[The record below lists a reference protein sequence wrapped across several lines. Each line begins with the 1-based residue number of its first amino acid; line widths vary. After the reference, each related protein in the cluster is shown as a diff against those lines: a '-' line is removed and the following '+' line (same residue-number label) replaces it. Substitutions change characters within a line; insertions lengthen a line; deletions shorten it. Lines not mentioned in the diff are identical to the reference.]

1 MFSRVPHRLVSV
13 VREILALLQVEC
25 PAPQHVVCWG
35 AGGGM
40 PTMQPAAAARMAN
53 ARTNAVEVGAT
64 AIVGADS
71 RCVAHLKRSNAAAL
85 PIFSLAEFV
94 QHVFRAP

>member
-1 MFSRVPHRLVSV
+1 
-13 VREILALLQVEC
+13 
-25 PAPQHVVCWG
+25 
-35 AGGGM
+35 M

-94 QHVFRAP
+94 QHAFRAP

>member
-25 PAPQHVVCWG
+25 PAPQHVVCCG

-40 PTMQPAAAARMAN
+40 PTMQPAARMAN

-94 QHVFRAP
+94 QHAFRAP